1 MQGKRPSPTHLS
13 YGVLAAIGESGASTT
28 ELVEMLSR
36 GHMYH
41 PSSPSQ
47 VYAEPK
53 RLLALGWVTSE
64 KHPGKTRNRT
74 IYRLTDAGREALR
87 AHLREPAGWPRIQHD
102 AAQRLF
108 AGDMLTDEEIL
119 VSLEKLRTD
128 VEEMRAIVET
138 NVARIPLIPARRA
151 RYASLLQDLGRRLVQ
166 AHADWLDEV
175 QRELGSAPGRSDR
188 SER

>member
-1 MQGKRPSPTHLS
+1 
-13 YGVLAAIGESGASTT
+13 
-28 ELVEMLSR
+28 MLSR

-41 PSSPSQ
+41 SSSPSQ

-64 KHPGKTRNRT
+64 KRPGKTRNRT
-74 IYRLTDAGREALR
+74 IYHLTNAGREALR
-87 AHLREPAGWPRIQHD
+87 AHLRQPAGWPRIQHG

-119 VSLEKLRTD
+119 ASLQKLRTD
-128 VEEMRAIVET
+128 VHEMREIVRT

-151 RYASLLQDLGRRLVQ
+151 RYARLLQDLGQRLVQ

-175 QRELGSAPGRSDR
+175 EQELGRD
-188 SER
+188 ERPLR